1 MESTD
6 SGEHHHHQNQISP
19 ISIVLV
25 SELSRIHQ
33 LLIQLESQIF
43 KQPASM
49 AEAEEELSKSK
60 SIVSQLLFSTEKS
73 IFLAKSCGSNLQGE
87 PASSPR
93 SASASASASPLSDMS
108 ELAFKCHDQDD
119 NSNKRE
125 TCKKRKTLPRWR
137 SQVRV
142 GSTSMSMSMGGV
154 EGPLD
159 DGHSWRKYGQKDILG
174 AKHPRG
180 YYRCTYRN
188 SQGCLATKQVQ
199 RTDEDPTVFDVVYQ
213 GTHTCTNKSNPRSGS
228 NIISSASN
236 SNSNIV
242 NNQTVRSNHDE
253 DYLNSLKATLTVK
266 TEGLG
271 PSSIGQEEAQVC
283 NSISFSFPST
293 PIGNGHVTSTADN
306 NFPSGSFL
314 PSFANSP
321 ATSESNYFSVSPCAG
336 VGVGLGGLGF
346 GKIDSDLTEVISA
359 LSAATS
365 TTNSP
370 MGVSVDFGFDGL
382 DFDIDIDPCS
392 FLS

>member
-6 SGEHHHHQNQISP
+6 TGEQHHKIHNQNQIS
-19 ISIVLV
+19 IVLA

-33 LLIQLESQIF
+33 LVIQLESQIF
-43 KQPASM
+43 KQPAFTYCTACTST
-49 AEAEEELSKSK
+49 SSTSK
-60 SIVSQLLFSTEKS
+60 SIVSQLLSSTEKS
-73 IFLAKSCGSNLQGE
+73 IFLAKSCAGLQGE

-93 SASASASASPLSDMS
+93 SASVSPRSDMS
-108 ELAFKCHDQDD
+108 ELAFKCQDQQDD

-125 TCKKRKTLPRWR
+125 TCKKRKALPRWR

-142 GSTSMSMSMGGV
+142 GSMSMGGV

-228 NIISSASN
+228 NIISSGSN
-236 SNSNIV
+236 NNIV
-242 NNQTVRSNHDE
+242 NNQTVGSSHEE

-293 PIGNGHVTSTADN
+293 PIGSGHVASTADN
-306 NFPSGSFL
+306 SFPSGSFL
-314 PSFANSP
+314 PTFANSP
-321 ATSESNYFSVSPCAG
+321 ATSESNYFSVSPCGVSGYGAG
-336 VGVGLGGLGF
+336 VGVGGLGF
-346 GKIDSDLTEVISA
+346 GKVDSDLTEVISA

-370 MGVSVDFGFDGL
+370 MGVDVGGVDFGFDGL
-382 DFDIDIDPCS
+382 DFEIDPCS
-392 FLS
+392 FLC

>member
-1 MESTD
+1 MESAD
-6 SGEHHHHQNQISP
+6 SGNQ

-25 SELSRIHQ
+25 SELSRIRQ
-33 LLIQLESQIF
+33 LLIQLESQIL
-43 KQPASM
+43 KQPSTATATE
-49 AEAEEELSKSK
+49 AEAEAELSK
-60 SIVSQLLFSTEKS
+60 SIVSQLLSSTEKS
-73 IFLAKSCGSNLQGE
+73 IFLAKSCGSSNLNLQLQGE

-93 SASASASASPLSDMS
+93 SASASPSPRSDMS

-142 GSTSMSMSMGGV
+142 GSMSMSMAGV

-199 RTDEDPTVFDVVYQ
+199 RTDEDPAVFDVVYQ

-228 NIISSASN
+228 NIISSGSN
-236 SNSNIV
+236 SNNKIV
-242 NNQTVRSNHDE
+242 NNQTVGSNHDE

-271 PSSIGQEEAQVC
+271 PSSIGQEEAPVC

-293 PIGNGHVTSTADN
+293 PMGNGHVASTADN

-321 ATSESNYFSVSPCAG
+321 ATSESNYFSG
-336 VGVGLGGLGF
+336 VGVGLGGLGGF
-346 GKIDSDLTEVISA
+346 GKVDSDLTEVISV

-370 MGVSVDFGFDGL
+370 MGGVSVDFGFDGL
-382 DFDIDIDPCS
+382 DFEIDIDPCS